1 MMTRRLLLG
10 GALALGAS
18 GCYGKFALTK
28 KLYDWNGTLGNKFLV
43 WIVFFLFIIIP
54 VYGVTTFVDGIVF
67 NLIEFWT
74 GNNPLSGGSATSSG
88 GGESARTVDH
98 EDGTRT
104 TMTRVDDKTVRVVRR
119 DPSGEFLDGFELVM
133 EGENAGMMRSL
144 DGELLVTNERLS
156 DGTLAVTYN
165 GETTF
170 VSKAQQ
176 EHVGAA
182 KNRALAAAA
191 LLPSGTAVA
200 SR

>member
-1 MMTRRLLLG
+1 MLTRRLLLG

-43 WIVFFLFIIIP
+43 WIVFIIFIIVP
-54 VYGVTTFVDGIVF
+54 VYGVCTFVDGIIL

-74 GNNPLSGGSATSSG
+74 GSNPMGGGSAVSSA
-88 GGESARTVDH
+88 GGEAERTVDH

-104 TMTRVDDKTVRVVRR
+104 TMTRLEGNSVRVVRR
-119 DPSGEFLDGFELVM
+119 DPRGEFLDGFELVM
-133 EGENAGMMRSL
+133 EGENAGMMRTL
-144 DGELLVTNERLS
+144 DGKLLVTNERLS
-156 DGTLAVTYN
+156 DGSLAVTYN
-165 GETTF
+165 GETTL
-170 VSKAQQ
+170 VSKEEQ
-176 EHVGAA
+176 EHVGNA
-182 KNRALAAAA
+182 KNRVLAAAA

>member
-1 MMTRRLLLG
+1 MLTRRLLLG

-28 KLYDWNGTLGNKFLV
+28 KLYDWNGSLGNKFLV
-43 WIVFFLFIIIP
+43 WIVFIIFVIVP
-54 VYGVTTFVDGIVF
+54 VYGVATFVDGFIF

-74 GNNPLSGGSATSSG
+74 GSNPLGGGSAVSSG
-88 GGESARTVDH
+88 GGEAERTVHD

-104 TMTRVDDKTVRVVRR
+104 TMTRVDEKTVRVVRH
-119 DPSGEFLDGFELVM
+119 DPSGELIDGFELVM
-133 EGENAGMMRSL
+133 EGENAGMMRAL
-144 DGELLVTNERLS
+144 DGKLLVTNERLS

-165 GETTF
+165 GETTL
-170 VSKAQQ
+170 VSKEQQ
-176 EHVGAA
+176 EHVGNA

-200 SR
+200 MR

>member
-1 MMTRRLLLG
+1 MLTRRLLLG

-28 KLYDWNGTLGNKFLV
+28 KLYDWNGSLGNKFLV
-43 WIVFFLFIIIP
+43 WIVFVIFMIVP
-54 VYGVTTFVDGIVF
+54 VYGIAGFVDIWIF

-74 GNNPLSGGSATSSG
+74 GSNPLSGGSAVSSG
-88 GGESARTVDH
+88 GGEAERTVDH

-104 TMTRVDDKTVRVVRR
+104 TMTRVDGQTVRVVRR
-119 DPSGEFLDGFELVM
+119 DPSGGFLDGFELVM
-133 EGENAGMMRSL
+133 EGEKAGMMRTL
-144 DGELLVTNERLS
+144 DGKLLVTNERLD
-156 DGTLAVTYN
+156 DGSLAVTYN

-176 EHVGAA
+176 EQVGNAQ
-182 KNRALAAAA
+182 NRVLAAAA

-200 SR
+200 AR